1 MMKAETVE
9 TVERERE
16 REQLF
21 IQHGIRLLDHTHTYV
36 LVNKTGLVF
45 MLKNYEYYVNKGRV
59 Y

>member
-1 MMKAETVE
+1 MKAETVE

-21 IQHGIRLLDHTHTYV
+21 IPHRIRLLNHTYV

-45 MLKNYEYYVNKGRV
+45 IPKNSKYYVDRERV